1 MPYQN
6 RDIGVSKKIYSL
18 LSQLYTQT
26 YDEIAPKIEYWTEW
40 AFAQQLTTVDKL
52 VEHVSDLAW
61 TSSRSPAA
69 VGRFLKEF
77 RDSPQRS
84 AQARS
89 FVDDLSTR
97 IFWWF
102 AAASAEDLA
111 IDNHEY
117 SDSVARNGGRG
128 FMEAASFVGH
138 LIDRDLL
145 DHELVR
151 LHLIKP
157 LTTHYCYYHWRA
169 EETVRISAICRLFVA
184 TGSTLLQ
191 GLLDPEDVQ
200 ACFQILET
208 YLPTNGTT
216 EGLSS
221 ANLEVQ
227 CAARPIAPHRNPLTR
242 APGTSRAP
250 CHVVA
255 AE

>member
-6 RDIGVSKKIYSL
+6 RGIGVSKKIYSL
-18 LSQLYTQT
+18 LSNLHTQT

-40 AFAQQLTTVDKL
+40 AFAQQFTTVDKL

-61 TSSRSPAA
+61 TSGCSPAT

-97 IFWWF
+97 VFWWF
-102 AAASAEDLA
+102 AAASAEDLEM
-111 IDNHEY
+111 DWGDRY
-117 SDSVARNGGRG
+117 DPVARNGGCG
-128 FMEAASFVGH
+128 FIEAASFVGH
-138 LIDRDLL
+138 LIDCGLV

-157 LTTHYCYYHWRA
+157 LTTHHYPQLGKA
-169 EETVRISAICRLFVA
+169 KETVRVNAICRLFIA
-184 TGSTLLQ
+184 AGSTLIQ
-191 GLLDPEDVQ
+191 GLLKPDDVQ
-200 ACFQILET
+200 TCFTILET
-208 YLPTNGTT
+208 YLSRNGTT
-216 EGLSS
+216 AGLSS
-221 ANLEVQ
+221 TDLEVQ
-227 CAARPIAPHRNPLTR
+227 CTTHPIAPHRNSLTR
-242 APGTSRAP
+242 APGTSRTP
-250 CHVVA
+250 YHVVA